1 MIPQEQLEKRAK
13 KLYDDIKSAKAY
25 MDGKVYEGVIKKKTI
40 DKNVIKVFIA
50 LSSDEGEI
58 KRIELYDSDGDLL
71 QTQDM
76 EVVKSSRYKF
86 LAVVEIR
93 IENEVISDGR
103 Y

>member
-1 MIPQEQLEKRAK
+1 MIPQEQLEKRAR

-25 MDGKVYEGVIKKKTI
+25 MDDKIYEGVIKKKTI
-40 DKNVIKVFIA
+40 DKNVIKVFVA

-93 IENEVISDGR
+93 VENEVLYGR
-103 Y
+103 N